1 MWVMDR
7 LPLRLRHGWTVSGPL
22 RVSTD
27 TTTGEIITH
36 AASIREVK
44 TVKELFTPKAVLQ
57 IFEMDFNDHV
67 VCNLPEKRGQ
77 SQEDK
82 HFIEKVTQGIRQV
95 EGHFEIPLPFRKS
108 DLKMPNNRV
117 HTSCLKSELAT
128 KEDVGG

>member
-77 SQEDK
+77 SQKDK

-95 EGHFEIPLPFRKS
+95 EGHFEIPLKIIEYKL
-108 DLKMPNNRV
+108 LKKRIGNERRCCRMKITTR
-117 HTSCLKSELAT
+117 TT
-128 KEDVGG
+128 